1 MRWPMIYLF
10 PFIFTHA
17 CKDKYAFA
25 SDILRYFH
33 IRELV
38 AHNVGLFKVY
48 IQVILCHLKQPC
60 PGFPALTV
68 VIRMVGAVVY
78 PINMSPLFY
87 ENLLKPSVHSIH
99 CLFFKISPCHARLIG
114 NYDDLKSA
122 DEGNGLPE
130 TNLSG

>member
-1 MRWPMIYLF
+1 MGNMRWPMIYLF

-87 ENLLKPSVHSIH
+87 
-99 CLFFKISPCHARLIG
+99 KISPCHARLIG
-114 NYDDLKSA
+114 NDDDLK
-122 DEGNGLPE
+122 P
-130 TNLSG
+130 SGV